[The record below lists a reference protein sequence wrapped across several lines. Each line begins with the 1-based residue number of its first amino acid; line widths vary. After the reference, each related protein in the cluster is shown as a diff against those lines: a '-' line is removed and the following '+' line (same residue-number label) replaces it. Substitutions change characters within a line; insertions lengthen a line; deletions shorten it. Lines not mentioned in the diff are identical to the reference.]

1 MNWDAI
7 AAIAEMV
14 GALGVIA
21 SLIYLATQI
30 RQSTKVARA
39 ETTKDLF
46 LASRTAIMDMAA
58 NDELAKIWTDIR
70 QFESE
75 EVARRYAFYQSFF
88 RLYELQFNLSRQG
101 LIDQS
106 IAASYELV
114 IRMFSQTR
122 HFDHYWSIAR
132 NQFHEDFAAY
142 VDSQREAARNDA

>member
-14 GALGVIA
+14 GAFGVIA

-88 RLYELQFNLSRQG
+88 RLYELQFNLAGQE
-101 LIDQS
+101 LLDED
-106 IAASYELV
+106 IANSYTLV
-114 IRMFSQTR
+114 VRMFAGTV
-122 HFDHYWSIAR
+122 HFPAYWEKAR
-132 NQFHEDFAAY
+132 GEFNEKFANY
-142 VDSQREAARNDA
+142 VDEQYRIAQGK